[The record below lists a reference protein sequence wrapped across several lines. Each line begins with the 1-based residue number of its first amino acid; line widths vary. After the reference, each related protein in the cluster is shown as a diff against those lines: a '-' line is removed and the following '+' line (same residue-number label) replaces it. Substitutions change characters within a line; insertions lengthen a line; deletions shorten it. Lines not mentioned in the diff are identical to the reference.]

1 MVDKDLAQRQKKRV
15 EGLTLLFVNL
25 RCLLKYFL
33 VGTFLLAHATLLAGS
48 VNAQESKES
57 ASFFKDKT
65 LTYIVATKPGGGYD
79 TYARLLAP
87 TFGAKL
93 GVRKVV
99 VKNIPGAGHLIGL
112 KALSVADPD
121 GLTIGTFNT
130 GLIYAQLGGQDAMS
144 VDLREMSWIGK
155 ASSDARILL
164 LGANS
169 GFSSIEDLRES
180 KKPVVFGSSGVNS
193 ASFIEASLLS
203 SVLGIDNKMVTGF
216 AGAEA
221 ELGILRGDLD
231 AIVGSYSSLAPF
243 IDAGNGKVALAWG
256 GEVPDDPKR
265 FRDLG
270 DISHENAGVLVL
282 VQNLTILGRLT
293 AAPAGL
299 SPEILEALSQAY
311 ADAISD
317 PELQQRARDIGVPLD
332 PATGNEVQFKILETL
347 NQPKEVID
355 RFLELYTDF

>member
-1 MVDKDLAQRQKKRV
+1 MSFP
-15 EGLTLLFVNL
+15 FVNL
-25 RCLLKYFL
+25 RSLLKYFW
-33 VGTFLLAHATLLAGS
+33 VGTFLFAHATLFAS
-48 VNAQESKES
+48 AVSAEESKDS
-57 ASFFKDKT
+57 HTFFKGKT

-87 TFGAKL
+87 ALGAKL

-130 GLIYAQLGGQDAMS
+130 GLIYAQLGGQDAMT

-164 LGANS
+164 LGTNS

-180 KKPVVFGSSGVNS
+180 KRPVVFGSSGVNS
-193 ASFIEASLLS
+193 ASFIEASLMS
-203 SVLGIDNKMVTGF
+203 SVLGIDMKMVTGF

-243 IDAGNGKVALAWG
+243 IEAGNGTIALAWG
-256 GEVPDDPKR
+256 GEVPGDPKG
-265 FRDLG
+265 FGDLS
-270 DISHENAGVLVL
+270 DISDEDAGVLVL
-282 VQNLTILGRLT
+282 LENLTLLGRLT
-293 AAPAGL
+293 AAPPGL
-299 SPEILEALSQAY
+299 NPEILASLNKAY
-311 ADAISD
+311 SDAVSD
-317 PELQQRARDIGVPLD
+317 PELQQKAQDLGLPLD
-332 PATGNEVQFKILETL
+332 PATGPEVQFKILETL
-347 NQPKEVID
+347 NQPSEVID